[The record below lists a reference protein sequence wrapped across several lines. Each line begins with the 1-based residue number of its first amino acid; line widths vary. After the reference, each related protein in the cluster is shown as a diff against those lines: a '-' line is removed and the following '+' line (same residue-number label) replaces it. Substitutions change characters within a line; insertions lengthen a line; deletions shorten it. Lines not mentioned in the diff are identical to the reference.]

1 MISFIRI
8 RRMFLSASAFA
19 VICSLAPTIAHA
31 DTPPAVERDGQRDFD
46 FNIGTWKTHVSRLE
60 HPLTGSHVWAEYDGT
75 SLVRT
80 VWSGQANLF
89 ELDVTGPAGHIRGVG
104 LRLYNSKTHR
114 WSLNWAN
121 TDDGA
126 ITGPPAF
133 GRFKDGFGEFA
144 DEETL
149 NGKTIRISNRFFD
162 ITPNSSRFEQA
173 FSADG
178 GKTWEVNWKMT
189 FERVAAQ

>member
-1 MISFIRI
+1 MISFIRS
-8 RRMFLSASAFA
+8 RRALLVGLTLSCIAPAIARTEMLPAAS
-19 VICSLAPTIAHA
+19 V
-31 DTPPAVERDGQRDFD
+31 DRDGQRDFD

-60 HPLTGSHVWAEYDGT
+60 HPLTGSHSWVEYDGT

-80 VWSGQANLF
+80 VWSGRANLF

-104 LRLYNSKTHR
+104 LRLYSPETHR

-121 TDDGA
+121 TNDGA

-133 GRFKDGFGEFA
+133 GSFKDGVGAFTDQEML
-144 DEETL
+144 D
-149 NGKTIRISNRFFD
+149 GKPILVSNRFFD
-162 ITPNSSRFEQA
+162 ISPNSSRFEQA

-189 FERVAAQ
+189 FDRVAAP

>member
-1 MISFIRI
+1 MRTKTIA
-8 RRMFLSASAFA
+8 FLS
-19 VICSLAPTIAHA
+19 LIALGANAAAA
-31 DTPPAVERDGQRDFD
+31 DLPDGQRDFD

-60 HPLTGSHVWAEYDGT
+60 HPLTGSHSWVEYDGL

-89 ELDVTGPAGHIRGVG
+89 ELDVTGPAGHIKGVG
-104 LRLYNSKTHR
+104 LRLYNPETR
-114 WSLNWAN
+114 QWSLNWAN
-121 TDDGA
+121 TGDGA
-126 ITGPPAF
+126 ITGPPAY
-133 GRFKDGFGEFA
+133 GSFKDGVGQFA

-149 NGKTIRISNRFFD
+149 DGKPIRVSNRFFD

-189 FERVAAQ
+189 FVRTATP

>member
-1 MISFIRI
+1 MISFVRI
-8 RRMFLSASAFA
+8 RRALLVGLTLSC
-19 VICSLAPTIAHA
+19 IAPAIVHA
-31 DTPPAVERDGQRDFD
+31 DTPPAVSVERDGQRDFD

-60 HPLTGSHVWAEYDGT
+60 HPLTGSHSWVEYDGT

-80 VWSGQANLF
+80 VWSGDANLF
-89 ELDVTGPAGHIRGVG
+89 ELDVTGPAGHIKGVG
-104 LRLYNSKTHR
+104 LRLYNPETHQ

-121 TDDGA
+121 TGDGA

-133 GRFKDGFGEFA
+133 GRFKDGVGEFA

-149 NGKTIRISNRFFD
+149 DGKPIRVSNRFFD

-189 FERVAAQ
+189 FVRAPAP